1 MIIEKEFE
9 IIYSYNLTE
18 DKITLQELIAKRK
31 ELLESRKIT
40 FENKEYSII
49 EVFLKED
56 TSTNYKMII
65 QVSDDEN
72 KV

>member
-56 TSTNYKMII
+56 SSINYKMIV